1 MGTADLR
8 WLYCGVLRLP
18 HRRKGD
24 RPFRTTL
31 DMKGRGPE
39 TVVFFLLAHTA
50 GWAQRLTFLE
60 VLYCFCLLFV
70 KAVGQEITLIRS
82 FPIKM
87 RRLSIALKIKLPQI
101 SSIGEFQIIYVN
113 TLSSRK

>member
-1 MGTADLR
+1 MEVEGGWEGISSRR
-8 WLYCGVLRLP
+8 WTRDYPLWSN
-18 HRRKGD
+18 
-24 RPFRTTL
+24 
-31 DMKGRGPE
+31 PE

-60 VLYCFCLLFV
+60 VWYCFCLLFV
-70 KAVGQEITLIRS
+70 KAVGQELTLISS